1 MKESMLLQVWGQL
14 GLKDGRDLLIHSFRK
29 LHKNTPPDYRQEICC
44 HTCCFIL
51 PFWLSLNPVL
61 NAASLYS

>member
-1 MKESMLLQVWGQL
+1 MKESVLLQVWGQL
-14 GLKDGRDLLIHSFRK
+14 SLKDGRGLLIHSLRR

-44 HTCCFIL
+44 HTRCFIQ
-51 PFWLSLNPVL
+51 PAWLSLNPVL